1 MQLERPETK
10 TLENFNQE
18 LISQT
23 RGDKH
28 YRNSLVCEPKTA
40 QLTDTELQNSGYQGL
55 EEGQGTDAGNRF
67 SVVQDRQVQSLTVLL
82 W

>member
-10 TLENFNQE
+10 TLENFNPE

-23 RGDKH
+23 REDKH
-28 YRNSLVCEPKTA
+28 YRNSLVCEPKTT
-40 QLTDTELQNSGYQGL
+40 QLTDTLQNSGYQGL
-55 EEGQGTDAGNRF
+55 EEGQGTDAGHRF
-67 SVVQDRQVQSLTVLL
+67 SVVQDRQVQNLTVLL